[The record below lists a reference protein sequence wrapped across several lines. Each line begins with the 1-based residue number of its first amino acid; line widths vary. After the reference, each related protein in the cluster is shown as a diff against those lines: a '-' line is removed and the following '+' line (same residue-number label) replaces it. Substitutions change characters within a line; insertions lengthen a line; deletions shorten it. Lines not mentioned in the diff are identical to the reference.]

1 MSLRRL
7 FVLYFMHL
15 RRFIRFQTIS
25 SFTVLFRFIAAKMH
39 VAFFCFMLYALAMFS
54 RLFIASFVESVITYS
69 CNRKWRSGGFDAR
82 VTTDTNSDFKL
93 PEDRFIS
100 FRQAYLRR
108 TFCTLLYALF
118 GIGHGFS
125 GGAVRRTLIL
135 FCLSVSLLPMRKE
148 GRDDKTVTPIRQ
160 ITEKRHAEQTVR
172 SRGVAL

>member
-1 MSLRRL
+1 MLAAFVC
-7 FVLYFMHL
+7 FVLYALAAFYSFSDDKL
-15 RRFIRFQTIS
+15 FYGAFSFYIRKNACC
-25 SFTVLFRFIAAKMH
+25 V
-39 VAFFCFMLYALAMFS
+39 FMLYALAMFS